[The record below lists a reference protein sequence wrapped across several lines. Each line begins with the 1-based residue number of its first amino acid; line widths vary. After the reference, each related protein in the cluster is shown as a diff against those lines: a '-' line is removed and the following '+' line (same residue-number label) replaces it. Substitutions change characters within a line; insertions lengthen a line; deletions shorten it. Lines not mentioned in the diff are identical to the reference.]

1 MPPKGEKRRQQII
14 ETAKSM
20 FITKGFQ
27 STHIGQVCDE
37 LDIARGTVYQYFNNK
52 KEILYGILDNV
63 AESVEEVLDP
73 DDLKEFL
80 EMEPDHNTMIKFI
93 DDRISSCLRIISDE
107 PIIIR
112 LIFRDIPGIDEDVS
126 VKVVEFLDKVIM
138 IIAQEIDALCKNN
151 IFKDNVEPEI
161 AASMLVGA
169 VIMMVFQYSNKNK
182 NYMDRKITN
191 AMSILYLLGVYKTV
205 E

>member
-14 ETAKSM
+14 ETAKNM

-52 KEILYGILDNV
+52 KEILYSILDNV
-63 AESVEEVLDP
+63 VESVEEVMDP
-73 DDLKEFL
+73 DELKEFL
-80 EMEPDHNTMIKFI
+80 EMTPDHNSMIKFI

-126 VKVVEFLDKVIM
+126 EKVSEFLDKVITV
-138 IIAQEIDALCKNN
+138 ISQEIEVLCKNS
-151 IFKDNVEPEI
+151 IFKEDVEPDI
-161 AASMLVGA
+161 AASMLVGG

-182 NYMDRKITN
+182 NYMDGNIAN
-191 AMSILYLLGVYKTV
+191 MMSKLYLLGVHKNNS
-205 E
+205 

>member
-14 ETAKSM
+14 EAAKNM

-37 LDIARGTVYQYFNNK
+37 LDIARGTVYQYFSNK

-63 AESVEEVLDP
+63 VEATEEIMDP

-80 EMEPDHNTMIKFI
+80 GKKPDHKTMLKFI
-93 DDRISSCLRIISDE
+93 DSRLSSCLGIISEE

-112 LIFRDIPGIDEDVS
+112 LIFRDIPGIDEEVS
-126 VKVVEFLDKVIM
+126 ERVTEFMDKIIT
-138 IIAQEIDALCKNN
+138 IIAREIDVLCKNN
-151 IFKDNVEPEI
+151 IFKNDIVPDV
-161 AASMLVGA
+161 AAATLFGG
-169 VIMMVFQYSNKNK
+169 VIMMVFQYINKNK
-182 NYMDRKITN
+182 NYMDKKLTN
-191 AMSILYLLGVYKTV
+191 SMSILYILGVYNHSD
-205 E
+205 

>member
-14 ETAKSM
+14 ETAKNM

-37 LDIARGTVYQYFNNK
+37 LDIARGTVYQYFSNK

-63 AESVEEVLDP
+63 VETVEEILDP

-80 EMEPDHNTMIKFI
+80 KMKPDHSTMIKFV
-93 DDRISSCLRIISDE
+93 DDRLSSCIGIISAE

-112 LIFRDIPGIDEDVS
+112 LIFRDITGIDEDVS
-126 VKVVEFLDKVIM
+126 EKITEFIDK
-138 IIAQEIDALCKNN
+138 IITTISKEIEILCKNN
-151 IFKDNVEPEI
+151 VFKDNIEPEI
-161 AASMLVGA
+161 AASMLFGG
-169 VIMMVFQYSNKNK
+169 VITMVFQYGNKNK
-182 NYMDRKITN
+182 NFMDKSITN
-191 AMSILYLLGVYKTV
+191 AMSILYILGVYKNNH
-205 E
+205 

>member
-20 FITKGFQ
+20 FITRGFQ

-37 LDIARGTVYQYFNNK
+37 LDIARGTVYQYFSNK

-63 AESVEEVLDP
+63 IESVEEILDT

-80 EMEPDHNTMIKFI
+80 KMKPDHDTMIKFI
-93 DDRISSCLRIISDE
+93 DDRLSSCLGIISEE

-112 LIFRDIPGIDEDVS
+112 LIFRDITGIDEDVS
-126 VKVVEFLDKVIM
+126 EKVSEFIDK
-138 IIAQEIDALCKNN
+138 IIIIISREIEVLCKNN
-151 IFKDNVEPEI
+151 IFKDNIEPDI
-161 AASMLVGA
+161 AAAMLFGG
-169 VIMMVFQYSNKNK
+169 VIMMVYQYSNKNK
-182 NYMDRKITN
+182 DYMDRKITN
-191 AMSILYLLGVYKTV
+191 AMSILYLLGVFNDKC
-205 E
+205 

>member
-14 ETAKSM
+14 ETAKNM

-37 LDIARGTVYQYFNNK
+37 LDIARGTVYQYFSNK

-63 AESVEEVLDP
+63 VESVEEIMDP

-80 EMEPDHNTMIKFI
+80 EKKPDHNTMIKFI
-93 DDRISSCLRIISDE
+93 DDRISSCIGIISDE

-112 LIFRDIPGIDEDVS
+112 LIFRDITGIDEDVS
-126 VKVVEFLDKVIM
+126 EKVAEFIDRIIT
-138 IIAQEIDALCKNN
+138 IIAKEIEILCKNK
-151 IFKDNVEPEI
+151 IFKDNIEPEV
-161 AASMLVGA
+161 ASATLFGG
-169 VIMMVFQYSNKNK
+169 VIMTVFQYINKNK
-182 NYMDRKITN
+182 NYMDKKIPN
-191 AMSILYLLGVYKTV
+191 SMSILYILGVYNHND
-205 E
+205 

>member
-14 ETAKSM
+14 ETAKNM

-37 LDIARGTVYQYFNNK
+37 LDIARGTVYQYFSNK

-63 AESVEEVLDP
+63 VESVEEILDP

-80 EMEPDHNTMIKFI
+80 KMKPDHETMIKFI
-93 DDRISSCLRIISDE
+93 DERLSSCLGIISEE

-112 LIFRDIPGIDEDVS
+112 LIFRDISGIDEDVS
-126 VKVVEFLDKVIM
+126 EKVADFLEKITA
-138 IIAQEIDALCKNN
+138 IISREIEVLCKNN
-151 IFKDNVEPEI
+151 IFKTDIEPDI
-161 AASMLVGA
+161 AAAMLFGG

-191 AMSILYLLGVYKTV
+191 TMSTLYILGVYNDKK
-205 E
+205 